1 MHTQHIRTKLLKRIQ
16 WLFNLNQFLFALPSL
31 HFHSTQCYAVH
42 RGSLELHHKQSCFD
56 QINPKRIFFFNHLS
70 FQIISV
76 PMQPNNIWHFARKKS
91 ERNALGFEFDGRGFC
106 TAGNT
111 KGFYIELILLIN
123 WIFDQ
128 WEEFWIETWNY
139 SSDIFWI

>member
-1 MHTQHIRTKLLKRIQ
+1 
-16 WLFNLNQFLFALPSL
+16 
-31 HFHSTQCYAVH
+31 
-42 RGSLELHHKQSCFD
+42 
-56 QINPKRIFFFNHLS
+56 
-70 FQIISV
+70 
-76 PMQPNNIWHFARKKS
+76 MQPNNIWHFARKKS

-128 WEEFWIETWNY
+128 WEEF
-139 SSDIFWI
+139 

>member
-1 MHTQHIRTKLLKRIQ
+1 MTQIY
-16 WLFNLNQFLFALPSL
+16 FPGCCSS
-31 HFHSTQCYAVH
+31 HFYTVL
-42 RGSLELHHKQSCFD
+42 GS
-56 QINPKRIFFFNHLS
+56 FFNHLS

-128 WEEFWIETWNY
+128 WEEF
-139 SSDIFWI
+139 

>member
-1 MHTQHIRTKLLKRIQ
+1 MHTQHIRTKLSNGIQ
-16 WLFNLNQFLFALPSL
+16 RLFNLDQFLLALPSL
-31 HFHSTQCYAVH
+31 DFH
-42 RGSLELHHKQSCFD
+42 RGSLELRNKQSCFD
-56 QINPKRIFFFNHLS
+56 QINPKMIFFNHLS

-139 SSDIFWI
+139 SSDNFWI

>member
-1 MHTQHIRTKLLKRIQ
+1 MSCKSIALIRVMGALRHMIINAHTAHQNKTVQWNSAIVQLGSVPISSAQLRFSPRII
-16 WLFNLNQFLFALPSL
+16 
-31 HFHSTQCYAVH
+31 
-42 RGSLELHHKQSCFD
+42 LELRNKQSCFD

-128 WEEFWIETWNY
+128 WEEF
-139 SSDIFWI
+139 